1 MIKNIVIVLLVLLN
15 VNSYSDNKKLS
26 NAEASYI
33 FYYKDIAAGTMDLS
47 IKNQKDVINISTTYD
62 GNFLAS
68 LANKGYRK
76 ETSLI
81 KKQNGKLLPK
91 EYTYTDDNETYE
103 IIFNDNTAKLSS
115 EYFEGQDIKSR
126 NKIYDPISMLV
137 ILMQSYPN
145 IESTYSVISKK
156 NLKIYDYKFNN
167 DAIYK
172 INDEV
177 YNCYSAEYKSGNK
190 INYYYFSKEHKNLLI
205 AIKINKNNKEKIR
218 IDLSEI
224 HNLD

>member
-1 MIKNIVIVLLVLLN
+1 MKTIIIVVLVFLS

-47 IKNQKDVINISTTYD
+47 IKNQENFINISTTYD

-68 LANKGYRK
+68 LVNKGYRK
-76 ETSLI
+76 ETSFI

-103 IIFNDNTAKLSS
+103 IIFNNNSAKLSS
-115 EYFEGQDIKSR
+115 EYFEDKDINSR
-126 NKIYDPISMLV
+126 NKIYDPISILI

-156 NLKIYDYKFNN
+156 NLKIYDL
-167 DAIYK
+167 
-172 INDEV
+172 
-177 YNCYSAEYKSGNK
+177 S
-190 INYYYFSKEHKNLLI
+190 LI
-205 AIKINKNNKEKIR
+205 HI
-218 IDLSEI
+218 
-224 HNLD
+224 